1 MARMNVAFADSLLE
15 DFRRLV
21 PARQRSQFIAE
32 AVQDRLL
39 QLKQEKAAQA
49 AAGAWSSTGR
59 REPEEEIREIRRE
72 WEARS
77 LPSPDTHG

>member
-32 AVQDRLL
+32 AVRARLL
-39 QLKQEKAAQA
+39 QVKQVEAAQA
-49 AAGAWSSTGR
+49 AAGAWNSAGR
-59 REPEEEIREIRRE
+59 GEPEEEIREIRRD
-72 WEARS
+72 WEASSSMPAR
-77 LPSPDTHG
+77 PCP